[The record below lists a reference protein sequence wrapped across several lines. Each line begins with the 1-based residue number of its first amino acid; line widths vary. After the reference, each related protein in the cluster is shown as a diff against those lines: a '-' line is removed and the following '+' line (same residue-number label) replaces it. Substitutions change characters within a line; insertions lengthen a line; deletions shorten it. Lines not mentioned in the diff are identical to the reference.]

1 VGARILAE
9 ARRIRPLDRACFLE
23 PIDELD
29 PIAQPIRLDAE
40 GRGPAIDEVQS
51 QVVAG
56 KEGWRSGFGGGR
68 QAFVPVI
75 PSGCKQR
82 ATAGRT

>member
-40 GRGPAIDEVQS
+40 GRGPAIDEIQG

-56 KEGWRSGFGGGR
+56 KDGRMSRVGVGSQVSTDQMPVRFGR
-68 QAFVPVI
+68 Q
-75 PSGCKQR
+75 G
-82 ATAGRT
+82 